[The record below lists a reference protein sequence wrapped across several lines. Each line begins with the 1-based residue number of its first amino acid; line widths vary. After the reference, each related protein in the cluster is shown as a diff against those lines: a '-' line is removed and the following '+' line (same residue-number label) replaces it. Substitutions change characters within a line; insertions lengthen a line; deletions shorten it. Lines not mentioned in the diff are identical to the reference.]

1 MNSQRLSLAL
11 IAIGSVLIVA
21 SVTLL
26 ALVATGI
33 IDDGSSGY
41 STIETRTT
49 FGELIT
55 EPTLGPSPTPTNRFG
70 PGTDSPV
77 ARLRIPDA
85 EIDAPVVV
93 RGLDAQRV
101 METPDNGTDVA
112 WYDFTSLP
120 GFDAGACPSSQPSC
134 QANGNAVFSGH
145 VDYVSIG
152 PAVFWNLKDLEQGD
166 TIEVELAD
174 GTRYQY
180 AVTSKNVYDAET
192 APVDQIVGPTAQQSV
207 TLITCNG
214 TFDSATHQY
223 DKRLVVRAERV
234 A

>member
-1 MNSQRLSLAL
+1 VNSQKISLIL
-11 IAIGSVLIVA
+11 IGVGSVLIAA
-21 SVTLL
+21 SVALL
-26 ALVATGI
+26 ALVATDV
-33 IDDGSSGY
+33 IDNSSGGY
-41 STIETRTT
+41 STIETGTT
-49 FGELIT
+49 FGDPIT
-55 EPTLGPSPTPTNRFG
+55 APTPGPSPTPTNRFD
-70 PGTDSPV
+70 PGVDSEI

-101 METPDNGTDVA
+101 MQTPDNGTDVA
-112 WYDFTSLP
+112 WYDFTARP
-120 GFDAGACPSSQPSC
+120 GFD
-134 QANGNAVFSGH
+134 GNAVFSGH

-174 GTRYQY
+174 GTRYAY
-180 AVTSKNVYDAET
+180 RVTSKNVYDAAT
-192 APVDQIVGPTAQQSV
+192 APVDQIVGPTADQVV

-214 TFDSATHQY
+214 TFNSATHQY
-223 DKRLVVRAERV
+223 DKRLVIRAERF